1 MKVAVMQ
8 PYFFPYL
15 GYYQL
20 VKAVDTFVF
29 FDDVNFIK
37 RGWINRNQVLQQN
50 HGYLFSVPLSKVSQN
65 QKIKDTEL
73 CEFNKW
79 RGDFLKLIEHNYRKA
94 PYFPQVHPWLSDF
107 LQCESYKTISELAIG
122 SVRATMKYLG
132 IEKSYLKSSELPY
145 RKEDGTPAQEK
156 ILSICELLGAN
167 TYINP
172 KNGVALYQR
181 EGFSSKNIDLNF
193 INMQPVEYCQF
204 KKEQF
209 VPYLSMID
217 VLMFN
222 DPEAIKN
229 YLDQYTLN

>member
-37 RGWINRNQVLQQN
+37 RGWINRNQLLEKN

-73 CEFNKW
+73 CEFIKW
-79 RGDFLKLIEHNYRKA
+79 RQDFLKVIEHNYKKA
-94 PYFPQVHPWLSDF
+94 PFFKQVHPWLADF
-107 LQCESYKTISELAIG
+107 LQSESYQTISELAIG
-122 SVRATMKYLG
+122 SVQATMKYLG

-145 RKEDGTPAQEK
+145 CKDQGTPAQDK

-172 KNGVALYQR
+172 RNGGPLYQK
-181 EGFSSKNIDLNF
+181 EGFSSKKIDLSFLCMNE
-193 INMQPVEYCQF
+193 VEYSQF
-204 KKEQF
+204 SPESF

-222 DPEAIKN
+222 DPETIKQ